1 MPPILTKTPITQ
13 KVFWNEKEKEAISVV
28 YLGAGLEGWPTMI
41 HGGATGTV
49 LDENL
54 GRVALRSLPART
66 AVTANLNVN
75 YRAPVYSDH
84 FYTFHSRLDKERS
97 TDRKAYVTGEV
108 RDPLGGV
115 CVEATGLFVVPKHLK
130 LQRVGEKY

>member
-1 MPPILTKTPITQ
+1 
-13 KVFWNEKEKEAISVV
+13 
-28 YLGAGLEGWPTMI
+28 MI

-84 FYTFHSRLDKERS
+84 FYTFHSRLDKEKS
-97 TDRKAYVTGEV
+97 TDRKAFVTGEV

-115 CVEATGLFVVPKHLK
+115 CAEASGLFVVPKHLK